1 MDSIDEEDDA
11 ALNNE
16 QAIHGKVEDDVSDRT
31 VHIIALISHPTLKI
45 KPSIM
50 YIYNLF
56 CMSLPSMMEGKEF
69 MWEVP

>member
-1 MDSIDEEDDA
+1 M
-11 ALNNE
+11 
-16 QAIHGKVEDDVSDRT
+16 SDHT
-31 VHIIALISHPTLKI
+31 VYIIALISHPTLRI

-56 CMSLPSMMEGKEF
+56 CMSLHSMMEGKEF